1 VAIVWIPALYRDLTG
16 GDEKATVPGDTVR
29 EVIENLEARYPGVR
43 ARLYRDSDER
53 LRPGVAVVVD
63 GVVIRGQSRALREP
77 LTETSEVHFL
87 PAISG
92 GVEPGQV

>member
-1 VAIVWIPALYRDLTG
+1 MAVVWIPALYRDLTG
-16 GDEKATVPGDTVR
+16 GEATTTVPGDTVR

-43 ARLYRDSDER
+43 ARLYHEDGAR

-63 GVVIRGQSRALREP
+63 GVVIRGRSRVLREP
-77 LTETSEVHFL
+77 LTETSELHFL

-92 GVEPGQV
+92 G